1 MARLPNTATK
11 SEREELHKA
20 KMAGKVYDRNRR
32 FPERFNFTSWRGSRS
47 ALKRLVGY
55 GSIARAN
62 RHTGKPHEHLAER
75 SRHGITISSR
85 APEQVVGG

>member
-11 SEREELHKA
+11 AERLEVHKA

-32 FPERFNFTSWRGSRS
+32 FPERFNFLRTGFSRS
-47 ALKRLVGY
+47 ALKRMVGY

-62 RHTGKPHEHLAER
+62 RHTGKPHEHAGEIAR
-75 SRHGITISSR
+75 R
-85 APEQVVGG
+85 ARQEGWTD